1 MWLWGAWTW
10 LWPWSKGGEVFQPK
24 LSVASIPPS
33 PPNPRMGQPSLPW
46 CEHFNEARGEE
57 IRSLWGLAGLV
68 AQL

>member
-1 MWLWGAWTW
+1 
-10 LWPWSKGGEVFQPK
+10 
-24 LSVASIPPS
+24 
-33 PPNPRMGQPSLPW
+33 MGQPSLPW